1 MNVYEEPLTLVC
13 VAPVKPILSIPT
25 LSVTTAVKV
34 TVSLWSLVFTVIVVL
49 LALRLLIT
57 GFWSSPFVILIVI
70 VSVTL
75 FPAASATVNV
85 GVSVAEPKL

>member
-1 MNVYEEPLTLVC
+1 MN
-13 VAPVKPILSIPT
+13 
-25 LSVTTAVKV
+25 V
-34 TVSLWSLVFTVIVVL
+34 TVSVWSLVLTVIVEL

-57 GFWSSPFVILIVI
+57 GFSSSPLVILIVI